1 MFERFGQDKIGL
13 AKGHFGLTSSLVHGM
28 LYINVREGIL
38 RKEYKLW
45 KSVRD
50 FWTTGK
56 TGFALFLISLLGII
70 YSYMALNYE
79 ILRGWNGHVSVQNV
93 VKDIS
98 ASIPVAGLLVGI
110 IVGGIDAIM
119 LLSDWYLARQEKRI
133 QAAEEAAKAEGIEQ
147 GKAEAYQQI
156 AEWNERRKA
165 AEARGEAFTE
175 PPPGITQNG
184 SER

>member
-1 MFERFGQDKIGL
+1 MK
-13 AKGHFGLTSSLVHGM
+13 
-28 LYINVREGIL
+28 
-38 RKEYKLW
+38 KEYKLW
-45 KSVRD
+45 KSVRE
-50 FWTTGK
+50 FWQTGK
-56 TGFALFLISLLGII
+56 TGFVLFLISLFGII

-79 ILRGWNGHVSVQNV
+79 ISRGWNGHVSVQNV

-133 QAAEEAAKAEGIEQ
+133 QTAVEEAVAEAEAKAKAEVYRE
-147 GKAEAYQQI
+147 I
-156 AEWNERRKA
+156 AAWNERRKA
-165 AEARGEAFTE
+165 AEARGEPFTE
-175 PPPGITQNG
+175 PPPGMPQNG